1 MYPPVHV
8 WHSNLA
14 TLVLLIL
21 PLASPQGCVH
31 FLKLKPVALN
41 LILSSPSPSPRAVFG
56 EVYPDPVRVV
66 CVGRSVDALL
76 ADPKAESNKQYSVE
90 FCGGT
95 HLSNTK
101 EAGAFA
107 LISEE
112 GECVLAGTAWVAG
125 GNGKVEVCRML

>member
-1 MYPPVHV
+1 M
-8 WHSNLA
+8 
-14 TLVLLIL
+14 
-21 PLASPQGCVH
+21 
-31 FLKLKPVALN
+31 
-41 LILSSPSPSPRAVFG
+41 
-56 EVYPDPVRVV
+56 RVV

-112 GECVLAGTAWVAG
+112 GECVLGIDGWAGGGKEMVGVGQMLCNSMQVSALTRSPTAW
-125 GNGKVEVCRML
+125 